1 MRRRPPRSTL
11 TDTLFPDTP
20 LFRSLCS
27 RYPDHTPELATAR
40 RVTHPGDRAAADLLR
55 AGRTQEAFAHLA
67 QSGHLH
73 IAENDLDL
81 YLGMLRSWWDAH
93 QNGAEHPMVD
103 RRHHTRRV
111 LNRLARQ
118 LRRAN
123 GELGDVEHVTSDGRA
138 FAVGDRV
145 VARMAARHLHTPH
158 DPTAYVRNG
167 ATGTVTALHTARDG
181 KAKAIEVCFEGIG
194 AIALPRHF
202 LEEHQGSGCRID
214 VGIDHAYALTSYAV
228 QGATF
233 DVSTSRID
241 DGATRSEAYVATT
254 RGRRAHHLYPT
265 RAPDPLAGEHLPKAP
280 DPDPLTTV
288 DRPRGVQG
296 NSGTLRVDT

>member
-111 LNRLARQ
+111 LNRLARP
-118 LRRAN
+118 LPPAN
-123 GELGDVEHVTSDGRA
+123 GQLGACGTAPPNGHP
-138 FAVGDRV
+138 FPVGPPRV
-145 VARMAARHLHTPH
+145 P
-158 DPTAYVRNG
+158 
-167 ATGTVTALHTARDG
+167 
-181 KAKAIEVCFEGIG
+181 
-194 AIALPRHF
+194 
-202 LEEHQGSGCRID
+202 
-214 VGIDHAYALTSYAV
+214 
-228 QGATF
+228 
-233 DVSTSRID
+233 
-241 DGATRSEAYVATT
+241 
-254 RGRRAHHLYPT
+254 
-265 RAPDPLAGEHLPKAP
+265 
-280 DPDPLTTV
+280 
-288 DRPRGVQG
+288 
-296 NSGTLRVDT
+296 